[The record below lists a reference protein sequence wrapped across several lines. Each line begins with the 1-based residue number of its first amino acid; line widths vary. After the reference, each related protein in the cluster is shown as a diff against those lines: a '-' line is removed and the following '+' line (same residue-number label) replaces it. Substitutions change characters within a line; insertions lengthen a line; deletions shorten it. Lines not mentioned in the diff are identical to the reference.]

1 MKGVEKEG
9 KGLRPDMRF
18 SVKVDAQNIR
28 SCGCGA
34 LKQKTH

>member
-9 KGLRPDMRF
+9 KGLRPVMRF